1 MDTFQAVIDALAPKE
16 ELIRVQRD
24 EPMARHT
31 TFAIGG
37 PADLFIKPKT
47 VDTLRE
53 TMACLQT
60 LEVPYYVIGNG
71 SNILVSD
78 AGVRGAVVCT
88 CDMDDVS
95 HNEDGTMT
103 VQAGALLSK
112 MARAAQRS
120 GLSGAEFAAGI
131 PGSMGGAVFMNAGAY
146 DGSVEHLV
154 QKTYFL
160 DEVGNVC
167 MITEKAHRFGYRHS
181 IFKEHPE
188 WTIVQAVVQLQH
200 GDQAEI
206 LNKMSELAK
215 RRREKQPLNFPSA
228 GSTFKRPEGAFAG
241 KLIEDAGLKGFSVGA
256 AQVSEKH
263 AGFLINRGGATCE
276 DMKKLI
282 AHVSEAVQKC
292 SGYTLECEV
301 RMLG

>member
-1 MDTFQAVIDALAPKE
+1 MDTFQAVIEALAPRE
-16 ELIRVQRD
+16 ELIRVQR
-24 EPMARHT
+24 EELMARHT

-37 PADLFIKPKT
+37 AADLFIKPKT
-47 VDTLRE
+47 IDTLRE
-53 TMACLQT
+53 TIECLQRF
-60 LEVPYYVIGNG
+60 EVPYYVIGNG
-71 SNILVSD
+71 SNLLVSD

-88 CDMDDVS
+88 SDMDEVAQ
-95 HNEDGTMT
+95 HADGTMT

-112 MARAAQRS
+112 MARVAQRS

-146 DGSVEHLV
+146 DGSIEHLV
-154 QKTYFL
+154 LKTYFL
-160 DEVGNVC
+160 DESGNVC
-167 MITEKAHRFGYRHS
+167 MITERAHRFGYRHS

-188 WTIVQAVVQLQH
+188 WTIVQAVVQLKQ

-206 LNKMSELAK
+206 LNKMSELSKK
-215 RRREKQPLNFPSA
+215 RRDKQPLNYPSA
-228 GSTFKRPEGAFAG
+228 GSTFKRPEGTFAG
-241 KLIEDAGLKGFSVGA
+241 KLIEEAGLKGFSIGA

-276 DMKKLI
+276 DMKQLI
-282 AHVSEAVQKC
+282 AHVSEAVQKH